1 MIRKGL
7 ALAVGISLSGF
18 AGMSAAAGPAPASL
32 AVGQQVR
39 GEITTA
45 DALNW
50 RDGTRSKLYSISLTP
65 GQGVEFAVDG
75 PLRAQLTLFSDNQ
88 LLQTSSSEREATSM
102 SVRAPE
108 AGRYLLAVSGRDAS
122 SYGPYTLRVSPL
134 VLYDGSEIHAGAT
147 ITDWADSARRIPLVI
162 ERDAV
167 YAVRMDSDEFDTLL
181 KLEGNGVSLS
191 NDDAEGSNSLVT
203 ARLAP
208 GRYTVIADG
217 YGGSIQGQYR
227 LAVSERQLPAGVTL
241 AIDGVLQPG
250 TDVTALHQGAQV
262 AYRLQVPS
270 RQLAT
275 VTMRSSE
282 FDSMLALE
290 GETVLLHDDDSGG
303 GLDARIVSVLEPGEY
318 SVRASSYNDG
328 AGLFTLSAEFADVPD
343 DIGGGTLAIGQPRDA
358 RLMAG
363 ATDRYSVRIPRNGS
377 YRIEMQ
383 SADGIDSHLRLLRDG
398 EPVAQD
404 DDSGGGL
411 DARIDETLQA
421 GDYILEASS
430 VVGRSDGRYRIGIQR
445 R

>member
-1 MIRKGL
+1 MISNGL
-7 ALAVGISLSGF
+7 ALAVGISLSGI
-18 AGMSAAAGPAPASL
+18 AGAAIAADPAPL

-50 RDGTRSKLYSISLTP
+50 RDGSRSKLYSISLSP
-65 GQGVEFAVDG
+65 EQGVEFAVDG
-75 PLRAQLTLFSDNQ
+75 ALSAQLTLFSDND
-88 LLQTSSSEREATSM
+88 LLQTSSTGRESTRM

-134 VLYDGSEIHAGAT
+134 ALYDGSEIRVGST

-162 ERDAV
+162 ERDGV
-167 YAVRMDSDEFDTLL
+167 YAVRMDSEEFDTLL
-181 KLEGNGVSLS
+181 RLEGNGVSLT

-203 ARLAP
+203 AQLAP

-217 YGGSIQGQYR
+217 YGGSIDGQYR
-227 LAVSERQLPAGVTL
+227 LAVSERELPAGVTV
-241 AIDGVLQPG
+241 ATDGVLQPG

-262 AYRLQVPS
+262 SYRLQVPS

-275 VTMRSSE
+275 ITMRSSDL
-282 FDSMLALE
+282 DSMLALE
-290 GETVLLHDDDSGG
+290 GSDVLLQDDDSGG
-303 GLDARIVSVLEPGEY
+303 GLDARIVSVLEPGDY

-328 AGLFTLSAEFADVPD
+328 AGLFTLSAELADVPA
-343 DIGGGTLAIGQPRDA
+343 DIGGGTLAIGQPRDV

-383 SADGIDSHLRLLRDG
+383 STDGVDSHLRLLRDG
-398 EPVAQD
+398 QPVAQD

-430 VVGRSDGRYRIGIQR
+430 AVGRSEGRYRIAIQR

>member
-1 MIRKGL
+1 
-7 ALAVGISLSGF
+7 
-18 AGMSAAAGPAPASL
+18 
-32 AVGQQVR
+32 
-39 GEITTA
+39 
-45 DALNW
+45 
-50 RDGTRSKLYSISLTP
+50 
-65 GQGVEFAVDG
+65 
-75 PLRAQLTLFSDNQ
+75 
-88 LLQTSSSEREATSM
+88 
-102 SVRAPE
+102 
-108 AGRYLLAVSGRDAS
+108 
-122 SYGPYTLRVSPL
+122 
-134 VLYDGSEIHAGAT
+134 
-147 ITDWADSARRIPLVI
+147 
-162 ERDAV
+162 
-167 YAVRMDSDEFDTLL
+167 MDSEEFDTLL

-191 NDDAEGSNSLVT
+191 NDDAEGSNSLVS

-241 AIDGVLQPG
+241 ASDGVLQPG

-262 AYRLQVPS
+262 AYRLQAPS

-275 VTMRSSE
+275 ITMRSSE

>member
-1 MIRKGL
+1 MIRNGL
-7 ALAVGISLSGF
+7 ALAVGISLSGV
-18 AGMSAAAGPAPASL
+18 AGAAVAADPAPAPL

-50 RDGTRSKLYSISLTP
+50 RDGTRSKLYSISLAP

-75 PLRAQLTLFSDNQ
+75 PLRGQLTLFSDNH
-88 LLQTSSSEREATSM
+88 LVQTSSTERDATSM

-108 AGRYLLAVSGRDAS
+108 SGRYLLAVSGRDAS

-134 VLYDGSEIHAGAT
+134 ALYDGSEIRAGAA

-162 ERDAV
+162 EREAV

-181 KLEGNGVSLS
+181 KLEGNGVSLG

-217 YGGSIQGQYR
+217 YGGSIRGQYR
-227 LAVSERQLPAGVTL
+227 LAVSERELPAGVTM
-241 AIDGVLQPG
+241 AADGVLQPG
-250 TDVTALHQGAQV
+250 ADITALHEGAQV

-275 VTMRSSE
+275 ITMRSSE
-282 FDSMLALE
+282 LDSMLALE
-290 GETVLLHDDDSGG
+290 GADVLLQDDDSGG
-303 GLDARIVSVLEPGEY
+303 GLDARIISVLEPGDY

-328 AGLFTLSAEFADVPD
+328 AGLFTLSATLAGVPA
-343 DIGGGTLAIGQPRDA
+343 DIGGGTLVVGQPRDA

-363 ATDRYSVRIPRNGS
+363 ATDRYTVRIPRNGS

-383 SADGIDSHLRLLRDG
+383 SAEGVDSYLRLLRDG
-398 EPVAQD
+398 QRVAQD
-404 DDSGGGL
+404 DDSGGEL
-411 DARIDETLQA
+411 NARIEETLQA
-421 GDYILEASS
+421 GDYVLEASS
-430 VVGRSDGRYRIGIQR
+430 AVGRSEGRYRIAIQR